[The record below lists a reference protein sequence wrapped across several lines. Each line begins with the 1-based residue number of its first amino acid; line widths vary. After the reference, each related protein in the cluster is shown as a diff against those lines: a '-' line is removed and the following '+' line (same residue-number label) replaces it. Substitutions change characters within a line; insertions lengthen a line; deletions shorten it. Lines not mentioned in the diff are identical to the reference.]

1 MNAQIT
7 AQDIAARA
15 FDLLEDGK
23 TYTAAD
29 FAELRARAEAE
40 LRADAAAA
48 PVAQTIAERYGVDET
63 NGLIDGHAY
72 HAGVSYDDEVTLAEL
87 ARRGGKISRVRIL
100 TGSWGG
106 VRMADISYIHGVL
119 PSGKTVPVRVAVEN
133 GTPLWG
139 PRGLKAQFIAWG
151 KEEGVFAKGIG
162 LLDEA
167 NWSVLNG

>member
-23 TYTAAD
+23 TYSAAD
-29 FAELRARAEAE
+29 LQALRERAEAE
-40 LRADAAAA
+40 LRGELAA
-48 PVAQTIAERYGVDET
+48 PVTQTAAERYGVDET
-63 NGLIDGHAY
+63 NGLMDGHAY
-72 HAGVSYDDEVTLAEL
+72 HAGVDYADQMTLGEFAK
-87 ARRGGKISRVRIL
+87 AGGKITRVRIL

-119 PSGKTVPVRVAVEN
+119 PSGKTVPLRVGVGN
-133 GTPLWG
+133 GTPMWG

>member
-1 MNAQIT
+1 MNM
-7 AQDIAARA
+7 
-15 FDLLEDGK
+15 
-23 TYTAAD
+23 
-29 FAELRARAEAE
+29 
-40 LRADAAAA
+40 
-48 PVAQTIAERYGVDET
+48 QTTAERYGVNET

-87 ARRGGKISRVRIL
+87 ARRGGKITRIRIL

-106 VRMADISYIHGVL
+106 VKMADISYIHGEVD
-119 PSGKTVPVRVAVEN
+119 GKTVPVRVAVS

-139 PRGLKAQFIAWG
+139 PQGLKAQFIAWG

-167 NWSVLNG
+167 NWSILHG